1 MKREKKLARNTII
14 YGIGVFGT
22 KFITFL
28 LLPLYTFYLSIED
41 YGRYDIIITSIGLIA
56 LIITMQL
63 ESGVYRFLLD
73 CNSKDEI
80 KKVISNSFFIVALN
94 LVIFNFVYIVFF
106 NYYNDFN
113 FKYAILFQINFI
125 VIATFFAQIA
135 RGLKYNML
143 YSINGIIITIVT
155 IVTNIIC
162 LVFLKMG
169 LVSLLY
175 ASTLAN
181 VISILYLNRKIH
193 IFSYLNLKFRDKKI
207 KNNILKYSLPLIP
220 NAISWWFMNVS
231 DRYML
236 NEYMGNSANGLYAIA
251 NKLPSIIMLVNY
263 IFYLAWQ
270 ESAITEYG
278 SEDKK
283 DYYTKMFNSYVK
295 FQCSSLIVLLAF
307 TPILFKI
314 MVDAKFYEAYKYVPF
329 LYMGSLFYGFS
340 SFYGVIYDGSKNS
353 KGAAYTAVVGA
364 IFNIIFNII
373 MIPKWGIQA
382 ASFSTMISF
391 FIMWILRIIDTSKYV
406 KIIINLK
413 QLVGLSIVV
422 TAFIVLYYENNII
435 IQGGTIVLSMI
446 IFYLINKQLI
456 LAGFKKF
463 KSKIAK

>member
-1 MKREKKLARNTII
+1 MKREEKLAKNTII

-28 LLPLYTFYLSIED
+28 LLPLYTYYLSIED

-63 ESGVYRFLLD
+63 ECGVYRFLLD
-73 CNSKDEI
+73 CKNKNEI
-80 KKVISNSFFIVALN
+80 KKVISNSFFIVVLN
-94 LVIFNFVYIVFF
+94 LIVFNLGYVVIFNYFSSLS
-106 NYYNDFN
+106 
-113 FKYAILFQINFI
+113 FKYIILFQINFLI
-125 VIATFFAQIA
+125 IATFLAQIA
-135 RGLKYNML
+135 RGLKYNMV

-155 IVTNIIC
+155 IATNIIC
-162 LVFLKMG
+162 LVFLKLG

-175 ASTLAN
+175 AGTISN
-181 VISILYLNRKIH
+181 IISILYLNRKIK
-193 IFSYLNLKFRDKKI
+193 IFSYLDLKFRDKKI
-207 KNNILKYSLPLIP
+207 KNNILKYSIPLIP
-220 NAISWWFMNVS
+220 NAICWWFMNVS
-231 DRYML
+231 DRYLL

-270 ESAITEYG
+270 ESAITEYE
-278 SEDKK
+278 SKDTKK
-283 DYYTKMFNSYVK
+283 YYTKMFNSYVK

-353 KGAAYTAVVGA
+353 KGAAYTAIVGA
-364 IFNIIFNII
+364 VFNIVINII

-382 ASFSTMISF
+382 AAFSTMISF
-391 FIMWILRIIDTSKYV
+391 LIMWILRIIDTKQYV
-406 KIIINLK
+406 KISINIK
-413 QLVGLSIVV
+413 QLVILTIGLIL
-422 TAFIVLYYENNII
+422 FIILYYQSNII
-435 IQGGTIVLSMI
+435 IQGGTIIFSLL

-456 LAGFKKF
+456 LKIFKNL
-463 KSKIAK
+463 KSKLVN